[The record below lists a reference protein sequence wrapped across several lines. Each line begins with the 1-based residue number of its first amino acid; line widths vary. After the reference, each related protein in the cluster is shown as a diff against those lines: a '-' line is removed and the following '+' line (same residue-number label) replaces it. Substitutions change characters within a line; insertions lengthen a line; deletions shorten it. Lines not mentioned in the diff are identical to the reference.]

1 MKHVWLVLLLGVA
14 GTAQAVEL
22 QLPNGARQ
30 MISRDTVQDRFFAPI
45 APFAEGV
52 LPTQMIEGAVERSAW
67 RIDVAGLTPLQLA
80 NPLRLQL
87 EEAGYRIVLDCAAQV
102 CGGYD
107 FRFAAEVLPA
117 PNMYLNIRNFH
128 ALTAMRSRVGAPD
141 EVVNILASA
150 SSGASFIQIIQAGA
164 EQPIAVAQSA
174 VPAVINAVP
183 QGDVAWELAEKGRV
197 VLSGL
202 DFESGTSALGAGPFG
217 SLQALADV
225 LRVQTDMRIALVG
238 HTDNVG
244 SLEGNTALS
253 ISRASAVRDYLV
265 SQFEIPR
272 SRLEAQGAGYLAPIT
287 TNLTDA
293 GRETNRRVEAVVL
306 SE

>member
-1 MKHVWLVLLLGVA
+1 MKALWLALLLGIA

-30 MISRDTVQDRFFAPI
+30 MISRDTVQDRFAAPI
-45 APFAEGV
+45 APFADGA
-52 LPTQMIEGAVERSAW
+52 LPTRMIEGEILRSAW

-80 NPLRLQL
+80 DPLRQQL
-87 EEAGYRIVLDCAAQV
+87 IDAGYRIVLDCAAVV

-117 PNMYLNIRNFH
+117 PNMYVNIRNFH
-128 ALTAMRSRVGAPD
+128 ALTAMRGVQGVD
-141 EVVNILASA
+141 EEAVTILASA

-164 EQPIAVAQSA
+164 EQPIAVAQSP
-174 VPAVINAVP
+174 VPAVSNAAP
-183 QGDVAWELAEKGRV
+183 QGDVARELAENGRV
-197 VLSGL
+197 VLFGL
-202 DFESGTSALGAGPFG
+202 DFESGTLALGAGPFG

-225 LRVQTDMRIALVG
+225 LKEQVDMRIALVG

-265 SQFEIPR
+265 RQFDIPQ

-287 TNLTDA
+287 SNLTDA
-293 GRETNRRVEAVVL
+293 GRETNRRVEAVL
-306 SE
+306 LAD

>member
-1 MKHVWLVLLLGVA
+1 MKHVWLVLLLGVG

-174 VPAVINAVP
+174 VPAVSNAVP
-183 QGDVAWELAEKGRV
+183 QGDVARELAEKGRV

>member
-30 MISRDTVQDRFFAPI
+30 MISRDTLQDRFFAPI

-117 PNMYLNIRNFH
+117 PNMYLNISNFH
-128 ALTAMRSRVGAPD
+128 ALTAMRSKVGAPD

-183 QGDVAWELAEKGRV
+183 QGDVARELAEKGRV

-265 SQFEIPR
+265 SQFEILR

>member
-1 MKHVWLVLLLGVA
+1 MKHVWLALFLGVA

-45 APFAEGV
+45 APFAEGD

-164 EQPIAVAQSA
+164 EHPIAVAQSA
-174 VPAVINAVP
+174 VPAVSNAVP
-183 QGDVAWELAEKGRV
+183 QGDVARELAEKGRV

>member
-174 VPAVINAVP
+174 VPAVSNAVP
-183 QGDVAWELAEKGRV
+183 QGDVARELAEKGRV

>member
-1 MKHVWLVLLLGVA
+1 MKHVWLALFLGVA

-45 APFAEGV
+45 APFAEGD

-164 EQPIAVAQSA
+164 EHPIAVAQSA
-174 VPAVINAVP
+174 VPAVSNAVL
-183 QGDVAWELAEKGRV
+183 QGDVARELAEKGRV

>member
-174 VPAVINAVP
+174 VPAVSNAVP
-183 QGDVAWELAEKGRV
+183 QGDVARELAEKGRV

-272 SRLEAQGAGYLAPIT
+272 SRLETQGAGYLAPIT

>member
-1 MKHVWLVLLLGVA
+1 MKHVWLALFLGVA

-174 VPAVINAVP
+174 VPAVSNAVP
-183 QGDVAWELAEKGRV
+183 QGDVARELAEKGRV

-293 GRETNRRVEAVVL
+293 GRETNSRVEAVVL

>member
-174 VPAVINAVP
+174 VPAVSNAVP
-183 QGDVAWELAEKGRV
+183 QGDVARELAEKGRV

-265 SQFEIPR
+265 SQFEILR

>member
-265 SQFEIPR
+265 SQFEILR

>member
-141 EVVNILASA
+141 AVVNILASA

-174 VPAVINAVP
+174 VPAVSNAVP
-183 QGDVAWELAEKGRV
+183 QGDVARELAEKGRV

-225 LRVQTDMRIALVG
+225 LRMQADMRIALVG